1 MRMRQAIGLS
11 LALFAISG
19 VALAK
24 QSVAAD
30 DRQHQPGHHQPD
42 GVTEKTAKPEHP
54 AAQHAAGRERKQA
67 AEARHAAAQH
77 RDANASR
84 KDKANASRKDKA
96 VAASKPAGE
105 DRLAGSSQDPAALK
119 VVGHSEIGM
128 AAWYGGR
135 FVGGR
140 TASGAVLDSQTPT
153 AAHRSL
159 PLNSLVRVTNL
170 RNGRSVICKVNDRG
184 PWGRNRLIDV
194 SPRAADELDMKHSGI
209 AKVSVEPVASSAHT
223 KPD

>member
-1 MRMRQAIGLS
+1 METLRMRMRQAIGLS

-30 DRQHQPGHHQPD
+30 ERQHQPGHHQPD
-42 GVTEKTAKPEHP
+42 GVAEQAVKTEHP
-54 AAQHAAGRERKQA
+54 AARHAAGRERKQA
-67 AEARHAAAQH
+67 AERHAAAQH

-84 KDKANASRKDKA
+84 KDKA
-96 VAASKPAGE
+96 VAASKRAPE
-105 DRLAGSSQDPAALK
+105 DRLEGSSQSPTALK
-119 VVGHSEIGM
+119 VVGHPEIGM
-128 AAWYGGR
+128 AAWYGGH
-135 FVGGR
+135 FLGGR

-194 SPRAADELDMKHSGI
+194 SPRAADALDMKHSGI
-209 AKVSVEPVASSAHT
+209 AKVSVEPVASSANT
-223 KPD
+223 NRN